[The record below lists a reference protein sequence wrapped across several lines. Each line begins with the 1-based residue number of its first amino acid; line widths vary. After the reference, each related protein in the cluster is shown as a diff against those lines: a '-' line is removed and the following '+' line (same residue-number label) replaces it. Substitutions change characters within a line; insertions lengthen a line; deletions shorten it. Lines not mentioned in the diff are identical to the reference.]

1 MEAELKKKIAVD
13 VEEQETNA
21 HPRRYLR
28 VSINY
33 PDTKCHRYKLG
44 GSGRRHGLINL
55 RSAAWVYGRSEKVQ
69 S

>member
-1 MEAELKKKIAVD
+1 MHILG
-13 VEEQETNA
+13 
-21 HPRRYLR
+21 
-28 VSINY
+28 
-33 PDTKCHRYKLG
+33 DTLGCQSTTQIECHRYKLG